1 MTDIFA
7 CRPQQKFYGQIN
19 NFTPILGQI
28 TNVTAHSAQVQT
40 DSEQ

>member
-1 MTDIFA
+1 MTVFA
-7 CRPQQKFYGQIN
+7 CRPQEKFYGQIN
-19 NFTPILGQI
+19 NLTLILGQV